1 VDRDVRSMSGPSVA
15 ALGLLAATVLH
26 SAAIDVVVS
35 SDGHVE
41 QVTQVTQDIDA
52 KDYEVFRQK
61 HRKDKLEDSLS
72 YNERFQL
79 YQKRRAFVEKH
90 NSKQGI
96 TWTAAVNVFAD
107 YTDAEFKALLGH
119 RRLGKWWLRPLR
131 PAPPAAS
138 FRQAAVV
145 RRHDEARVD
154 WRQNLVSSNYVKQ
167 QGACGSCW
175 AVAAAGALEIHAEI
189 AMKQQH
195 SKQVPKNVS
204 FKQLVDCT
212 PNPEHCGGD
221 GGCEGATSE
230 LAFDYASK
238 HGLHDAEHYHGNIN
252 RDEHCTASSKKS
264 LPYLKLGSYVRL
276 ETNKLKP
283 LMEALANVGPV
294 SVSVDASDWNMYG
307 GGIFNDCKRDS
318 VVNHAVLALG
328 YGHDPKSGLKYWLI
342 RNSWGTDWGEDGFV
356 RLQRHDADDADWD
369 AGYCGFDT
377 DPKQGTGCDG
387 GPSTI
392 PVCGMCGVLSDSS
405 YPKDVTVRDTE

>member
-1 VDRDVRSMSGPSVA
+1 M
-15 ALGLLAATVLH
+15 
-26 SAAIDVVVS
+26 VS

-41 QVTQVTQDIDA
+41 QVTQDIDA

-189 AMKQQH
+189 AMKQQKH
-195 SKQVPKNVS
+195 SNQVPKNVS